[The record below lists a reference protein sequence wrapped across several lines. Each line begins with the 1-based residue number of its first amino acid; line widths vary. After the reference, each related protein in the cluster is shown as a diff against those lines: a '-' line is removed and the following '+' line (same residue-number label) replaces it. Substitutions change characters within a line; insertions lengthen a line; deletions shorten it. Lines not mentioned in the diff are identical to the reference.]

1 MKAYALTIA
10 LALFC
15 LGQGLAAQTRVD
27 LGAAISKDFL
37 ASPTLDQAARALGSG
52 EPLLGFGWE
61 VVMGHVGIGGSYA
74 VDFNE
79 PLPAE
84 WRLDWNAQAIY
95 ASYHILGSRSFLD
108 PFVDAG
114 LGCAG
119 RVYLGPKDSAAASPM
134 ADKLALTV
142 YPFVSAGAAI
152 FLDGF
157 RLGAKLSYALDES
170 AIPATA
176 IPAYPLGRFQAT
188 AFAGLS
194 LGGR

>member
-1 MKAYALTIA
+1 MKAYALTLA
-10 LALFC
+10 LALSC
-15 LGQGLAAQTRVD
+15 LAHGLAAQTRVD
-27 LGAAISKDFL
+27 IGATVSKDFL
-37 ASPTLDQAARALGSG
+37 ASPSLDQAARALGSG
-52 EPLLGFGWE
+52 EPLVGFSWE
-61 VVMGHVGIGGSYA
+61 VVMGHVGLGGSYA

-95 ASYHILGSRSFLD
+95 ASYHILGTRSFLD

-119 RVYLGPKDSAAASPM
+119 RVYLGPKDSPTASST

-152 FLDGF
+152 ILDGF
-157 RLGAKLSYALDES
+157 RLGAKLSYALDAS
-170 AIPATA
+170 GIPATS
-176 IPAYPLGRFQAT
+176 IPVYPLGRFQAS
-188 AFAGLS
+188 AYAGLS